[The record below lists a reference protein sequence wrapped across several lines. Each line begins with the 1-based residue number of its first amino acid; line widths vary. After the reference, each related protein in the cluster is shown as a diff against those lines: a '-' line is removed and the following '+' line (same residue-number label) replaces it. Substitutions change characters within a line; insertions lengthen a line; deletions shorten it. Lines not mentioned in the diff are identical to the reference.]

1 MRRWQILKCLG
12 LVAIV
17 FFIFQCFLWFHFPT
31 KQDQNPATYDVKLLV
46 KKVIAVW
53 EDLEDALFVIEPEVL
68 YKIVEQENYSDNEG
82 RCAVFCHLTKRAIAF
97 GVFGHKVAMPLVVSK
112 FRQSGF
118 AAVDAKEDNPD
129 FRLKN
134 PGSPPQRIVTHIF
147 LQDMAQPELTLHVVV
162 FYPRADFLWTSQI
175 QMPTSD
181 LSFGASAGA
190 YEVFEWR
197 SLTIDGVHISVPK
210 SIRHFIYMAQESKF
224 LECDQDRAQL
234 FYTQHPRDD
243 SEEAQRFTRKAR
255 QLLVKGK
262 EVLDA
267 LGVRFWLSS
276 GTCLGWFRQCDI
288 ITYSKDVD
296 FGIWIKDH
304 KPEIIDAMET
314 AGLPLKHVFGK
325 VSDSY
330 ELSFK
335 AGEVKLDIFFFY
347 EEGDT
352 MWNGGTDAKTG
363 EKLKYVFPKFDL
375 CWTLLLDIRVRVPC
389 PTQPYIQANYGKQWD
404 VPVKSWD
411 WKSSAFNVRP
421 NGVWPKSEWKE
432 VIQLYE

>member
-1 MRRWQILKCLG
+1 MRRWQIVKCLG
-12 LVAIV
+12 LICV
-17 FFIFQCFLWFHFPT
+17 IFVLFQFFLWFHFPS
-31 KQDQNPATYDVKLLV
+31 KGDRDLPTYDVKQMV
-46 KKVIAVW
+46 KKVLTVW
-53 EDLEDALFVIEPEVL
+53 KDLEDTLFVIEPEIL
-68 YKIVEQENYSDNEG
+68 YKILEQENYSDNEG
-82 RCAVFCHLTKRAIAF
+82 RCAVFCHITRKAVTF
-97 GVFGHKVAMPLVVSK
+97 GVFGHRVAIPMVLSK
-112 FRQSGF
+112 FRRSGF

-129 FRLKN
+129 SHLKN
-134 PGSPPQRIVTHIF
+134 PGSSPHQIITHIF
-147 LQDMAQPELTLHVVV
+147 LQDMEQPELTIHVVV
-162 FYPRADFLWTSQI
+162 FYPRSGFLWTSQI

-181 LSFGASAGA
+181 LSFGATAGA
-190 YEVFEWR
+190 FDIFETR
-197 SLTIDGVHISVPK
+197 SITIDGLLISVPK
-210 SIRHFIYMAQESKF
+210 SIRHFLHMKQNSHF
-224 LECDQDRAQL
+224 LECNNDRAKM
-234 FYTQHPRDD
+234 FYTQYPKDET
-243 SEEAQRFTRKAR
+243 EEAQRFQRKAR

-262 EVLDA
+262 EVLDN

-288 ITYSKDVD
+288 ISYSKDVD

-304 KPEIIDAMET
+304 KPEIIDAMER

-352 MWNGGTDAKTG
+352 MWNGGTDASSG

-389 PTQPYIQANYGKQWD
+389 PTQPYIEANYGKQWD
-404 VPVKSWD
+404 IPVKSWD
-411 WKSSAFNVRP
+411 WKSNAFNVRP

-432 VIQLYE
+432 VIQVY